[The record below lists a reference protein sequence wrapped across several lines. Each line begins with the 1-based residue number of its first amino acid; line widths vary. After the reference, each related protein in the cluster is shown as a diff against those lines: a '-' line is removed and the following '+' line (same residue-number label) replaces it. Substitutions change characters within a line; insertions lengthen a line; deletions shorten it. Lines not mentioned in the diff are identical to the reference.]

1 MGRGSRAPTVLK
13 MNITILTFGS
23 RGDVQPFLPLSL
35 GLMSRGHKVILAAPA
50 RFKSLVEGHGITFFP
65 LAGDPEELSRRLN
78 NAGYN
83 FFKLLKELMSHAV
96 DIGAEMMR
104 QTDEACCD
112 ADLIIHTFVHA
123 VGAHT
128 LAREKNIPD
137 IHIQT
142 FPVFTPTGD
151 YPNISLPNLG
161 NRFLNRLTHTTS
173 LRITELTSFIGFEQV
188 RRRAGSPKRKLY
200 SPFKDS
206 PPRLRTPIL
215 CAWSPSLIPPS
226 NDWSPRVHVT
236 GYYLFPYNDSYTPP
250 SELKEFLEAGQ
261 PPVCISF
268 GSMVNKNAERVDE
281 IVRKSLKQTNNRGV
295 ILSGWGSVQQESTND
310 LLYLESA
317 PHDWLLPKCKMLIH
331 HGGAGTISAGLC
343 AGIPQVV
350 VPFMADQPFWGSR
363 VYAVSVA
370 PKPIRV
376 NQLSVEK
383 MVSAIAE
390 AESKDILGRTQVI
403 GREVRSEDGVM
414 NAVMLIESYAIRPMD
429 LFENQPIF

>member
-1 MGRGSRAPTVLK
+1 

-50 RFKSLVEGHGITFFP
+50 RFKNLVEEHGITFFP

-78 NAGYN
+78 DAGYN
-83 FFKLLKELMSHAV
+83 FFKLVNELMSHAI
-96 DIGAEMMR
+96 DIGADIMR
-104 QTDEACCD
+104 QTDEACRD
-112 ADLIIHTFVHA
+112 ADLIIHTFAHA

-142 FPVFTPTGD
+142 FPMFTPTGD
-151 YPNISLPNLG
+151 YPNISLPDLRS
-161 NRFLNRLTHTTS
+161 RFLNRLTHTAS
-173 LRITELTSFIGFEQV
+173 IKITELTSSLGFEQV
-188 RRRAGSPKRKLY
+188 RRRAGLPKRKLY

-206 PPRLRTPIL
+206 PPHLRTPIL

-226 NDWSPRVHVT
+226 SDWNLRVHVT
-236 GYYLFPYNDSYTPP
+236 GYYFFPYNNSYIPP
-250 SELKEFLEAGQ
+250 NELKDFLEAGK
-261 PPVCISF
+261 PPICISF
-268 GSMVNKNAERVDE
+268 GSMVNKNAEKIDMVIRE
-281 IVRKSLKQTNNRGV
+281 SLKQTNNRS
-295 ILSGWGSVQQESTND
+295 IALSGWGSMKRELTSD

-317 PHDWLLPKCKMLIH
+317 PHDWLLPKCKMMIH
-331 HGGAGTISAGLC
+331 HGGAGTTSAGLR

-363 VYAVSVA
+363 VYAIGVA
-370 PKPIRV
+370 PKAINV

-383 MVSAIAE
+383 MVRVIAE
-390 AESKDILGRTQVI
+390 AESNVILERAHVI
-403 GREVRSEDGVM
+403 GQAIRGEDGVM
-414 NAVMLIESYAIRPMD
+414 NAVALIELYAIR
-429 LFENQPIF
+429 FNESA

>member
-1 MGRGSRAPTVLK
+1 MGRENRAPTVLK

-35 GLMSRGHKVILAAPA
+35 GLMSRGHNVILAAPA
-50 RFKSLVEGHGITFFP
+50 RFRSLVEEHGITFFP

-78 NAGYN
+78 DAGYN
-83 FFKLLKELMSHAV
+83 FFKLVNELMSHAI
-96 DIGAEMMR
+96 DIGADIMR
-104 QTDEACCD
+104 QTDEACRD
-112 ADLIIHTFVHA
+112 ADLIIHTFAHA

-142 FPVFTPTGD
+142 FLMFTPTGN
-151 YPNISLPNLG
+151 YPNISLPDLRS
-161 NRFLNRLTHTTS
+161 RFLNRLTHTAS
-173 LRITELTSFIGFEQV
+173 IKITELTSSLGFEQV
-188 RRRAGSPKRKLY
+188 RRRAGLPKRKLY

-226 NDWSPRVHVT
+226 SDWHSRVHVT
-236 GYYLFPYNDSYTPP
+236 GYYFFPYDDSYTPP
-250 SELKEFLEAGQ
+250 NELKEFLEVGK
-261 PPVCISF
+261 PPVCVSF
-268 GSMVNKNAERVDE
+268 GSMVNKNAEE
-281 IVRKSLKQTNNRGV
+281 IDAIIRESLGRTNNRGV
-295 ILSGWGSVQQESTND
+295 ILSGWGSMYHESTSD

-331 HGGAGTISAGLC
+331 HGGAGTTSAGLR

-350 VPFMADQPFWGSR
+350 VPFMADQPFWGNR
-363 VYAVSVA
+363 VHAIGVA
-370 PKPIRV
+370 PRAINV

-390 AESKDILGRTQVI
+390 AKSKVILERAQVTGQVI
-403 GREVRSEDGVM
+403 RGEDGVM
-414 NAVMLIESYAIRPMD
+414 NAVDLIESYAMK
-429 LFENQPIF
+429 FHESA

>member
-1 MGRGSRAPTVLK
+1 

-35 GLMSRGHKVILAAPA
+35 GLMSRGHNVILAAPA
-50 RFKSLVEGHGITFFP
+50 RFKSLVEEHGINFFP

-78 NAGYN
+78 EAGYN

-104 QTDEACCD
+104 QTDEACRD
-112 ADLIIHTFVHA
+112 ADLIIHTFAHA

-142 FPVFTPTGD
+142 FPMFTPTGD

-173 LRITELTSFIGFEQV
+173 LKITELTSSLGFEQV
-188 RRRAGSPKRKLY
+188 RRRAGLPKRKLY

-206 PPRLRTPIL
+206 PLRLRTPIL

-226 NDWSPRVHVT
+226 SDWSPHMYVT
-236 GYYLFPYNDSYTPP
+236 GYYFFPYNDSYTP
-250 SELKEFLEAGQ
+250 SNQLKEFLESGES
-261 PPVCISF
+261 PVCVSF
-268 GSMVNKNAERVDE
+268 GSMVNKNAEKVDE
-281 IVRKSLKQTNNRGV
+281 IIQEALKRTDNRGI
-295 ILSGWGSVQQESTND
+295 ILSGWGSAKRESISD

-317 PHDWLLPKCKMLIH
+317 PHDWLLPKCKILIH
-331 HGGAGTISAGLC
+331 HGGAGTTSAVLR

-363 VYAVSVA
+363 VHAIGVA

-383 MVSAIAE
+383 MVRAVAE
-390 AESKDILGRTQVI
+390 AESKYILERAQVTGQVI
-403 GREVRSEDGVM
+403 RSEDGVM
-414 NAVMLIESYAIRPMD
+414 NAVALIESYAIQ
-429 LFENQPIF
+429 FNESA